1 MFRRVFPV
9 LERDPR
15 GLSLRRLIVSALSLL
30 LLGLSAGTADAAP
43 QGLTPSDVAATKV
56 RSDGLQASVS
66 FKVTNRG
73 ERAQRPRRARVRMN
87 LGDDSFRLGNVRIPR
102 LAPGKSAKRSLT
114 HAIPDAA
121 GAGSYD
127 VEVCVR
133 SAKLPRC
140 TSGQQPILIEPT
152 TMQASVPAASFTG
165 TVVGERSATKTVTF
179 TNAGDVPA
187 SSVQLAM
194 AGANAGDFE
203 ITGNGCGGQLRA
215 GESCTA
221 QVSFAP
227 TAAGARAGLMVASGG
242 GSEAAV
248 ALSGK
253 GLEPADLSISP
264 ADHDFGAVATND
276 SEQAAFDVTNDGE
289 VPSGTLAAATL
300 GGTDAGQFS
309 VASDTC
315 SGSALA
321 PGATCTV
328 EVDFEPSG
336 TGSKSATVTVSG
348 TPGGNAKADL
358 SGTGANPAA
367 LLVTPSS
374 YDFGTVT
381 VGANSSVRSFTVDNT
396 GGVTS
401 HPITVSIG
409 GTNPNQ
415 FAAGGT
421 DTCSGQTLA
430 PGANC
435 TISARFS
442 PTSSGYKEAK
452 LDATA
457 SGAGG
462 TGGSTIYG
470 QGQTPANLTI
480 TPASKDFGN
489 VLQGTESAT
498 QTFTVT
504 NTGEATSSFLGTFSN
519 GDILRF
525 PISDQQCLGQALGGG
540 QSCTFKVA
548 FAPNSANSFS
558 VQVGASAVGSFV
570 SATLSGTGVNTAA
583 SLGWDPPSRSY
594 GAIPVEGDASAPV
607 YLRNNGAADAH
618 SLDFHASVPTSA
630 NVTNVHFT
638 PASIAGYQPC
648 GSDLAG
654 GAVCTGYLQFHATVA
669 TPTSVSLEV
678 TGTPGGSVTFTATY
692 G

>member
-1 MFRRVFPV
+1 MQVQ
-9 LERDPR
+9 
-15 GLSLRRLIVSALSLL
+15 RLIASALAVLL
-30 LLGLSAGTADAAP
+30 LSLSAGTADAAP
-43 QGLTPSDVAATKV
+43 SGLVPSDVAATKV

-73 ERAQRPRRARVRMN
+73 ERAQRPRRARVRMS
-87 LGDDSFRLGNVRIPR
+87 LGGDSFRLGNVLLPR
-102 LAPGKSAKRSLT
+102 LAPGKSASRSLT

-133 SAKLPRC
+133 STQLPRC
-140 TSGQQPILIEPT
+140 ASGEQPILIEPT
-152 TMQASVPAASFTG
+152 TLQASVTAESFADTLVGATSAAK
-165 TVVGERSATKTVTF
+165 AVTF

-187 SSVQLAM
+187 SSVQLAT

-203 ITGNGCGGQLRA
+203 IAGNACGGQLRA
-215 GESCTA
+215 GASCTA
-221 QVSFAP
+221 QVDFAP
-227 TAAGARAGLMVASGG
+227 SAAGARAGRLVASGG
-242 GSEAAV
+242 GSEAGV
-248 ALSGK
+248 ELSGK
-253 GLEPADLSISP
+253 GLEPAALSISP
-264 ADHDFGAVATND
+264 ADHDFGTVATND
-276 SEQAAFDVTNDGE
+276 SEQAAFAVTNDGD
-289 VPSGTLAAATL
+289 VPSGTLAAPSL
-300 GGTDAGQFS
+300 GGTDPGQFS

-328 EVDFEPSG
+328 EVDFEPSA
-336 TGSKSATVTVSG
+336 TGAKSATVTVSG

-358 SGTGANPAA
+358 SGTGANPAT
-367 LLVTPSS
+367 LLVTPSTR
-374 YDFGTVT
+374 DFGNVT

-401 HPITVSIG
+401 HPITVSIT
-409 GTNPNQ
+409 GTNADQ
-415 FAAGGT
+415 FAATGT

-430 PGANC
+430 PGAQC

-452 LDATA
+452 FDATA

-480 TPASKDFGN
+480 TPTSKDFGN
-489 VLQGTESAT
+489 VLAGTTSAT

-504 NTGEATSSFLGTFSN
+504 NTGQATVDALAYSSVGSI
-519 GDILRF
+519 GQF
-525 PISDQQCLGQALGGG
+525 PRSDDTCTGSSLAGGA
-540 QSCTFKVA
+540 SCSFKFA
-548 FAPNSANSFS
+548 FAPAGTGARTMSS
-558 VQVGASAVGSFV
+558 QVVAVGTQANF
-570 SATLSGTGVNTAA
+570 TLAGTGVATAA
-583 SLGWDPPSRSY
+583 SLAWDPPTRNY
-594 GAIPVEGDASAPV
+594 AAIPAEGDLAAPV
-607 YLRNNGAADAH
+607 YLRNDGAADAH
-618 SLDFHASVPTSA
+618 SLDFHAGTPTSG

-638 PASIAGYQPC
+638 PASVAGNQPC
-648 GSDLAG
+648 GSDLAA
-654 GAVCTGYLQFHATVA
+654 GAVCTGFLRFHATAV